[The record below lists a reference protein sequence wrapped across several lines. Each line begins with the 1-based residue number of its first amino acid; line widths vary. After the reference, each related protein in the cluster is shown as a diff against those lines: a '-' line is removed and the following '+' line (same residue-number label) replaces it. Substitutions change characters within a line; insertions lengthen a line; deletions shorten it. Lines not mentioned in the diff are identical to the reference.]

1 MATKETLHRLI
12 DELPDGEVD
21 EAERYLR
28 ALQIE
33 DPVLRSL
40 ELAPI
45 DDEPLTPEEEA
56 ALQEGRD
63 ALARGE
69 ALTMEQLRR
78 ELGL

>member
-1 MATKETLHRLI
+1 MATKETLHRLV
-12 DELPDGEVD
+12 DELPDDEVD

-45 DDEPLTPEEEA
+45 DDEPVTPEEEA
-56 ALQEGRD
+56 AIQEGRD
-63 ALARGE
+63 ALARGDV
-69 ALTMEQLRR
+69 LTTEQLRR
-78 ELGL
+78 QLGL